1 MKDEMKLLGIMLR
14 SMVLINPR
22 YPIRCMATLMDSR
35 GDFFSPP
42 VQRLQTIFDCLAS
55 IPSTAAA
62 ALRPEQEPFLQEAL
76 SIMNSMDLDDLSI
89 DKKAVSGLS
98 YAVALNIANTPSFD
112 ITAFV
117 LPKDYCM
124 TLHDHPNMTVCTKL
138 LCGRARVRAFSEV
151 TRKEGEISAR
161 LAIDCEK
168 TPRDPAWYLSSSKA
182 NFHEIVALENCVMF
196 DLLLPPYDE
205 GQGRSCSFYHAQP
218 VGKEDYRLRPYSG
231 AESNSV
237 DLPYTVP
244 YRGFRPTWK
253 KKN

>member
-1 MKDEMKLLGIMLR
+1 MKLFGMMVR
-14 SMVLINPR
+14 SMVFFNPR
-22 YPIRCMATLMDSR
+22 YPLRCMATLFDSR

-55 IPSTAAA
+55 IPSTVAAA
-62 ALRPEQEPFLQEAL
+62 HHPEQEPHLQEAL
-76 SIMNSMDLDDLSI
+76 SIMNSMELDDLSI
-89 DKKAVSGLS
+89 NKEAVFGLP

-138 LCGRARVRAFSEV
+138 LCGRAQVRAFSEV
-151 TRKEGEISAR
+151 KRKEGEISAR
-161 LAIDCEK
+161 LALDCEK
-168 TPRDPAWYLSSSKA
+168 THRDPAWLLSSSKA
-182 NFHEIVALENCVMF
+182 NFHEIRALEDCVMF

-205 GQGRSCSFYHAQP
+205 ERGRRCSFYHALP
-218 VGKEDYRLRPYSG
+218 VGKEDYCLRPFSG
-231 AESNSV
+231 VETDSV

-244 YRGFRPTWK
+244 YRGFRPEWK
-253 KKN
+253 KK